1 MAERCK
7 IMKWWGTGQ
16 ENDEILPEDVNPEE
30 AEKIIKQVADEIVKR
45 RLTAPAIFLLESSSP
60 LNFIGSQAMIALEPF
75 IKTIFN
81 LPNYRRFALLMEGDK
96 NVKRLIEMIEFANY
110 EQNKA
115 KKVKG

>member
-1 MAERCK
+1 
-7 IMKWWGTGQ
+7 MKWWGTGQ
-16 ENDEILPEDVNPEE
+16 ENDEILPEDVDPEE
-30 AEKIIKQVADEIVKR
+30 AEKILKQVADEIVKR

-75 IKTIFN
+75 IKAIFDF
-81 LPNYRRFALLMEGDK
+81 PNYRRFALLMEGDK
-96 NVKRLIEMIEFANY
+96 NVKRLIEMIEIANY